1 MSTLVSVFFAILLF
15 SILIFV
21 HELGHFLAAKAFKV
35 QVNEFAM
42 FMGPA
47 IFKKKIGETVYS
59 LRCIPMGGFCS
70 MEGEDEDTDNPRSF
84 QKASW
89 WKRLIILVAGAAM
102 NFIMGF
108 LIFAIIYLPSDAIS
122 VPVIAEFE
130 QGCTLNIEGGLQV
143 GDEILELDGE
153 KIYVSSDVSTILYL
167 NGGTVHDLVVLR
179 DGEEVVLN
187 DFVME
192 THEFPNEDGSTSVRY
207 GIKFTRVEEP
217 TFLEKLGYTWDYT
230 IDNVRNVRLSLQML
244 FTGKAGLKDM
254 SGAVGIVDMMS
265 DAATSSS
272 SWTDA
277 LMTILFFGGFIAVNL
292 GVMNLLPIPALD
304 GGRAVA
310 LLLTTSI
317 EAITKKKIN
326 PKYEGYIHAGGM
338 ILLLAFMVLITFKDI
353 FTIFKG

>member
-1 MSTLVSVFFAILLF
+1 MSTFVSVLFAILLF

-21 HELGHFLAAKAFKV
+21 HELGHFMAAKAFKV

-59 LRCIPMGGFCS
+59 IRCIPMGGFCA

-89 WKRLIILVAGAAM
+89 WKRLIILLAGAAM

-108 LIFAIIYLPSDAIS
+108 LIFAIIYLPSDALTT
-122 VPVIAEFE
+122 PVISKFE
-130 QGCTLNIEGGLQV
+130 PGCTLNSEGGLQV
-143 GDEILELDGE
+143 GDEILEIDGE
-153 KIYVSSDVSTILYL
+153 TIYVASDVSTILYL

-179 DGEEVVLN
+179 DGEEVVLEN
-187 DFVME
+187 FVME
-192 THEFPNEDGSTSVRY
+192 THEFANDDGTTSVRY
-207 GIKFTRVEEP
+207 GMSFTLIEP
-217 TFLEKLGYTWDYT
+217 TFFEKLSYTWNYT

-244 FTGKAGLKDM
+244 FTGKAGLSDM

-265 DAATSSS
+265 EAASSSS
-272 SWTDA
+272 SWSDA
-277 LMTILFFGGFIAVNL
+277 LMTLLFFGGFIAVNL
-292 GVMNLLPIPALD
+292 AVMNLLPIPALD

-310 LLLTTSI
+310 LLLTSAI
-317 EAITKKKIN
+317 EGITGKKIN

-338 ILLLAFMVLITFKDI
+338 IILLAFMVLITFKDI